1 MTQDFTNMLYLFG
14 ASALGGE
21 IKTEYC
27 KNLSKI
33 RDLSLMQE
41 VWDVVYGGVRPK
53 IESGEVK
60 IPPEIH
66 AALEKTFLANVAINI
81 QKTQFN
87 LASLRTL
94 SENGIK
100 CAVLKGCTI
109 ARLYAMP
116 ESRVSSDMDVLIDG
130 KDEEKTVEIL
140 TKLGYDCESRPK
152 YDHHMKATHKT
163 GGLLE
168 VHVALHSVP
177 TNDILLEDEIRYDEE
192 FYRLPDGT
200 YTLGIQ
206 DNMVYLSAHLIKH
219 LVNDATG
226 VRQMMDLLLY
236 MKEYEKEIDWDKY
249 NSLMKKLGYDNV
261 IRVIKGIGVRYFG
274 MEFADAI
281 TEGHGIEELLE
292 DCEIGGV
299 FGKNEKERARFYS
312 IFTQRRAKKSAFG
325 YLIYRLFKSERG
337 IFAVLFPPV
346 SAIKERFSYVEKYPI
361 LLPIGWAHRFVTI
374 FRKTSGKAVA
384 KTEKDI
390 KENDVITRRIKMAE
404 KLGMFKTEDNK

>member
-14 ASALGGE
+14 AAATGGE

-41 VWDVVYGGVRPK
+41 VWDVVYGGVRSK
-53 IESGEVK
+53 IESGDVK
-60 IPPEIH
+60 IPSEVYLK
-66 AALEKTFLANVAINI
+66 LEKTFLSNVALNI
-81 QKTQFN
+81 QKIEFN
-87 LASLRTL
+87 LSSLKKL
-94 SENGIK
+94 EEHGIK
-100 CAVLKGCTI
+100 CAILKGITI
-109 ARLYAMP
+109 SRFYAMP
-116 ESRVSSDMDVLIDG
+116 ETRVSSDMDILIDSADEG
-130 KDEEKTVEIL
+130 KAVKIL
-140 TKLGYDCESRPK
+140 TDLGYDCEERAK
-152 YDHHMKATHKT
+152 NDHHMKANHKK

-177 TNDILLEDEIRYDEE
+177 TNDIILDDEIRYDEE

-206 DNMVYLSAHLIKH
+206 DNLIYLSAHLIKH

-236 MKEYEKEIDWDKY
+236 MKEYENEIDWDKY
-249 NSLMKKLGYDNV
+249 NSLMKKLGYDTL
-261 IRVIKGIGVRYFG
+261 IRVIKGIGVKYFK

-281 TEGHGIEELLE
+281 TEGCGFEELLE

-299 FGKNEKERARFYS
+299 FARNEKERAQFFS
-312 IFTQRRAKKSAFG
+312 IYTKRRSGKGTFS
-325 YLIYRLFKSERG
+325 YLLFRAFKSERSV
-337 IFAVLFPPV
+337 FALIFPPV
-346 SAIKERFSYVEKYPI
+346 EAIKERFPYVKKNPL
-361 LLPIGWAHRFVTI
+361 LLPIGWAHRFI
-374 FRKTSGKAVA
+374 QIALKTSGKDVA
-384 KTEKDI
+384 KTEKDS
-390 KENDVITRRIKMAE
+390 KESDVIARRIKMAE